1 MQLTL
6 RGLSPEL
13 EAYLQKL
20 ATEENIS
27 LNKAALKVLAKGAG
41 LTENKKKRLLV
52 RIWII
57 CLVHGQTQ
65 RPRHSWNRSN
75 LASKLIKI
83 FGYETVV

>member
-41 LTENKKKRLLV
+41 LTENKKTIIGQDLDHLFGTWADSEAEAFLESIKSCEQ
-52 RIWII
+52 IDQDFWI
-57 CLVHGQTQ
+57 
-65 RPRHSWNRSN
+65 
-75 LASKLIKI
+75 
-83 FGYETVV
+83 